1 MYGKEIYV
9 KYIYIYKEEILVNFN
24 KEKRCLFY

>member
-1 MYGKEIYV
+1 MAK
-9 KYIYIYKEEILVNFN
+9 KHMPNIYIYKEEILVNFN